1 MKIEDGRLAKIV
13 YTLLNDADGSVI
25 EEIQKD
31 KPVVFRFGIGHLFP
45 EFEQNLKGL
54 KAGDSFDVYISAE
67 NAFGPIDT
75 YALFDV
81 PKDTFAIDGEVDES
95 FFLPGKKVSM
105 HDNDGNQHTGRM
117 VTILDDAVTINFNHP
132 LAGKNLRY
140 KGTIIEVYEIE
151 KSKK

>member
-1 MKIEDGRLAKIV
+1 MKIKDGRLAKVV
-13 YTLLNDADGSVI
+13 YTLLDYGDSSVI

-31 KPVVFRFGIGHLFP
+31 KPVVFRFGIKHLFP
-45 EFEQNLKGL
+45 EFEQSLKGL
-54 KAGDSFDVYISAE
+54 KAGDSFDVFIPAE

-75 YALFDV
+75 YALLDV
-81 PKDTFAIDGEVDES
+81 PKDTFAIDGKVDEG

-117 VTILDDAVTINFNHP
+117 VKILDDVVTIDFNHP

-140 KGTIIEVYEIE
+140 KGIIVEVYQMEE
-151 KSKK
+151 NK

>member
-1 MKIEDGRLAKIV
+1 MKIDDGRLAKVV
-13 YTLLNDADGSVI
+13 YTLLDDSDNSVI

-45 EFEQNLKGL
+45 VFEQNLKGL
-54 KAGDSFDVYISAE
+54 KAGDPFDVFIAAE

-75 YALFDV
+75 YAIFDV
-81 PKDTFAIDGEVDES
+81 PKDTFAIDGKVDEG

-117 VTILDDAVTINFNHP
+117 VKILDDVVTIDFNHP

-140 KGTIIEVYEIE
+140 QGTIVEVYEME
-151 KSKK
+151 KNK

>member
-1 MKIEDGRLAKIV
+1 MKIEDGRLAKVV
-13 YTLLNDADGSVI
+13 YTLFDDYDNSVI

-54 KAGDSFDVYISAE
+54 KAGDIFDVFISAE

-75 YALFDV
+75 YAIFDIH
-81 PKDTFAIDGEVDES
+81 KNTFTIDGEVDES

-117 VTILDDAVTINFNHP
+117 IKILDDVVTIDFNHP

-140 KGTIIEVYEIE
+140 KGTIVEVYEIE
-151 KSKK
+151 KNK